1 MEEHDHSMHQQMN
14 KPEPHPTF
22 WQSRTGITLIVFLV
36 IAAVLL
42 GYEHRVHI
50 FGSNAGT
57 FLFLFAWIGMHFF
70 MHSGH
75 GGHGGHGS
83 HSGHAGHGSPSE
95 PPASPN
101 SESIQTGGEKP

>member
-14 KPEPHPTF
+14 QPEPRPTF

-36 IAAVLL
+36 IAAILL

-75 GGHGGHGS
+75 GGHGGHG
-83 HSGHAGHGSPSE
+83 GHAGHGGPSE

-101 SESIQTGGEKP
+101 GESIKTDGDKS

>member
-1 MEEHDHSMHQQMN
+1 MDEHDLSMHEQG
-14 KPEPHPTF
+14 PSPSF

-36 IAAVLL
+36 IAAILL

-70 MHSGH
+70 MHRGH
-75 GGHGGHGS
+75 GGHGGH
-83 HSGHAGHGSPSE
+83 AGHNSPSE
-95 PPASPN
+95 RPAAPG
-101 SESIQTGGEKP
+101 SESSKIDGDKP